1 MVLVTGGTGLVG
13 SHLLLHLMQK
23 QVPTRALY
31 RSRDTLAKVRQVF
44 GYYTGNASALF
55 EKIEWIQ
62 GDILDIPSL
71 EEAFYGISKV
81 YHCAAYISFDPS
93 EFNTLEKINKEGT
106 ANVVN
111 LCIDRKVKKLCHVS
125 TIGAIGKNV
134 NQNTVDEESAWS
146 FQNTNPYAIT
156 KYLAEMEVWRGAQE
170 GLSMV
175 IVNPGV
181 ILGPGFWDTG
191 SGTFFKTAAKEY
203 NYYPPGG
210 SGFIGVTDVVSIM
223 VQLMESDIEGERFIT
238 VAENLSYKEALQTL
252 AIAMDKKP
260 PQKMLKIWQ
269 LQVFRFF
276 DWLKN
281 ILMGGGRTV
290 TKNTIY
296 GLKNPVQ
303 FSTDKLKKALGFKFE
318 PLQKTIKF
326 CADLFIEEST

>member
-13 SHLLLHLMQK
+13 SHLLLHLMQNE
-23 QVPTRALY
+23 VPTKAIY
-31 RSRDTLAKVRQVF
+31 RSQETLANVLKVF
-44 GYYTGNASALF
+44 SYYSENPSVLF
-55 EKIEWIQ
+55 DKIEWIQ

-71 EEAFYGISKV
+71 EEAFKGVTQV

-93 EFNTLEKINKEGT
+93 DFNKLEKINKEGT
-106 ANVVN
+106 ANIVN
-111 LCIDRKVKKLCHVS
+111 LCIDNNIQKLCYVS

-134 NQNTVDEESAWS
+134 DQKKVDEESAWS

-181 ILGPGFWDTG
+181 ILGPGFWNTG

-210 SGFIGVTDVVSIM
+210 SGFISVTDVVTIM
-223 VQLMESDIEGERFIT
+223 AELMESDIEGERYIT
-238 VAENLSYKEALQTL
+238 VAENLTYKEALQT
-252 AIAMDKKP
+252 IAASMDKKA

-269 LQVFRFF
+269 LQVFLFF

-281 ILMGGGRTV
+281 VLIGGGRTV

-296 GLKNPVQ
+296 GLKNPVL
-303 FSTDKLKKALGFKFE
+303 FNTNKLEEALDFKFE

-326 CADLFIEEST
+326 CSDLFIEETN